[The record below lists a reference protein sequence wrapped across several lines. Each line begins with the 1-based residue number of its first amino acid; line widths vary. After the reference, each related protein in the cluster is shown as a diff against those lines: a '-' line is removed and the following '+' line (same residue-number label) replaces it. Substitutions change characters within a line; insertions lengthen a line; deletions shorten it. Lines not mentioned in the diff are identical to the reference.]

1 MGMEGAVQNTEKK
14 CARSPKRL
22 CRNLRRR
29 LQHRFTMNLCKDLLV
44 HCSMTLK
51 QLFLFR
57 WKMLK
62 TSSTAPNAAESFL
75 TES

>member
-29 LQHRFTMNLCKDLLV
+29 SQHRFTMNLCKDLLV